1 MSFARSSPD
10 EFAIRV
16 ASIDGLFAPLDARPI
31 AERSL
36 DEDVRLHL
44 LDEWEDVREAR
55 PSTLTVYAPAGERS
69 GTDEEAVSAAVRANL
84 RAYTRRLRKADPLSR
99 RDRIAAWVG
108 ITIFLLSIVVST
120 LLDRVTSD
128 VIVAGVS
135 QGIVVVGWVALWVP
149 AQRVAVDVLPHHF
162 ARKRYAEMA
171 EVEVRFAWQ
180 GASEPPAAR
189 GAEPIQ
195 ASMPRGVIDSTGV
208 SPS

>member
-1 MSFARSSPD
+1 MADSIVVGTDGSDTAPAPRAATP

-16 ASIDGLFAPLDARPI
+16 GSIDGLFAPLDARPI
-31 AERSL
+31 VERSL

-44 LDEWEDVREAR
+44 LDEWENVRQAR
-55 PSTLTVYAPAGERS
+55 PSTLTVYAPAVERS
-69 GTDEEAVSAAVRANL
+69 RTDEAAVSAAVRADL

-120 LLDRVTSD
+120 LLERITSD

-149 AQRVAVDVLPHHF
+149 AQRLAVDVLPHHF
-162 ARKRYAEMA
+162 ARKRYAEFA
-171 EVEVRFAWQ
+171 EIELRFVWQ
-180 GASEPPAAR
+180 GDGAA
-189 GAEPIQ
+189 
-195 ASMPRGVIDSTGV
+195 
-208 SPS
+208 